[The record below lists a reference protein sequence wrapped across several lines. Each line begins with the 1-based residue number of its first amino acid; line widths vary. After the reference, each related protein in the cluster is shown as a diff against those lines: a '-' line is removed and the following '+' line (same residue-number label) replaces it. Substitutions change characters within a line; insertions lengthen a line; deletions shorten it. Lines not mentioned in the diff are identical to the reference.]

1 MRTLNM
7 KKWIVIGGALLT
19 MNSVIAQDSNMKV
32 EADSA
37 YLNGNYSTAIEL
49 YENLL
54 QKGES
59 DELYYNLGNAY
70 YKSDELAKAI
80 LNYER
85 A

>member
-7 KKWIVIGGALLT
+7 KKWIIIGCALLT

-59 DELYYNLGNAY
+59 DEL
-70 YKSDELAKAI
+70 I
-80 LNYER
+80 I
-85 A
+85 